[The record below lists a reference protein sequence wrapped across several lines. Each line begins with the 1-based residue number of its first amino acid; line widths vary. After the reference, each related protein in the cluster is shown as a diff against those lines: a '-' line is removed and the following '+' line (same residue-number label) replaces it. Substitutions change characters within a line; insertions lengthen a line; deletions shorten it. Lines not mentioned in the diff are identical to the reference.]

1 MLRTVGVTFGLE
13 GWVRKLSKNME
24 GRREGAMRSSTV
36 RMIQAAATV
45 CAKALRSDCAR
56 CFP

>member
-24 GRREGAMRSSTV
+24 GRREGALRSSRI
-36 RMIQAAATV
+36 RMLQAAATV
-45 CAKALRSDCAR
+45 HAKALRS
-56 CFP
+56 